1 MLGLILNAILACLS
15 NFFDTDIMS
24 SNSNGDS
31 TLKDK
36 IPALRALSISNLVL
50 PTPEKTTLDES
61 TPASNA
67 LSNSP
72 SDTRSA
78 PNPKSNS
85 VFNR

>member
-1 MLGLILNAILACLS
+1 
-15 NFFDTDIMS
+15 MS

-67 LSNSP
+67 FLTHPLIQDLLQTLNQIVSLI
-72 SDTRSA
+72 D
-78 PNPKSNS
+78 
-85 VFNR
+85 NREN